1 MVDEGGEH
9 PRQSCDTLP
18 NLLSLIFKKISF
30 VVDFWLIKELFLK
43 KWKDQLYEKSVWNL
57 SSTKVRR

>member
-18 NLLSLIFKKISF
+18 NLLSLILKIFSF
-30 VVDFWLIKELFLK
+30 VVDFWLIKELFFK
-43 KWKDQLYEKSVWNL
+43 KMERSVVWEERV
-57 SSTKVRR
+57 KFEFY